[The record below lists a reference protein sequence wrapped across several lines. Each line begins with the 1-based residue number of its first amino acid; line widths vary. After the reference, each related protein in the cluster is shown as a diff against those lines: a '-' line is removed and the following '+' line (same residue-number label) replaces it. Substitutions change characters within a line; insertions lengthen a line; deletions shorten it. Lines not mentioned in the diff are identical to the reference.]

1 MKTWICRQLGWLF
14 FLFSCSLYGQ
24 ESPVLIVYPQ
34 VEEPLHRIYA
44 SIIQGIEHKVSDTE
58 LLELPEGTHDAQ
70 GELDRLHPKKIIA
83 LGKKVAD
90 TVHKS
95 SYRGQTLVG
104 MVHSTPSE
112 AAGVSLALDS
122 RDFAKR
128 LTQFAPFIKR
138 VFVVQEHT
146 HPAITSKH
154 VDSGSTPA
162 IIIREG
168 GDMTATIRLLG
179 HLVEEEATT
188 SDAVLIPANLP
199 SNIFYEI
206 AKIAWDRK
214 IILLSTNLAHLES
227 GVLMA
232 LYPDPEGLG
241 EQLGMLSNSGKF
253 EFENLKAVTVGLN
266 QRVAQHLNI
275 EIEASK
281 LELFSVKLK

>member
-1 MKTWICRQLGWLF
+1 MKPWICRQLGGLF
-14 FLFSCSLYGQ
+14 FLVSCSLYGQ
-24 ESPVLIVYPQ
+24 ASPVLIVYPQ
-34 VEEPLHRIYA
+34 AEEPLHRIYA
-44 SIIQGIEHKVSDTE
+44 SIIQGIEHKVSNTE

-70 GELDRLHPKKIIA
+70 SELDRHHPNKIIA
-83 LGKKVAD
+83 LGKRVAD
-90 TVHKS
+90 TIGLS

-104 MVHSTPSE
+104 MVHSNPSDTV
-112 AAGVSLALDS
+112 GVSLALDS
-122 RDFAKR
+122 QDFAKR
-128 LTQFAPFIKR
+128 LVHLAPSIKR
-138 VFVVQEHT
+138 VFAVQEHT
-146 HPAITSKH
+146 HPAITSSP
-154 VDSGSTPA
+154 VGSVLTPA

-188 SDAVLIPANLP
+188 LDAVLIPANLP

-232 LYPDPEGLG
+232 FYPDPEGLG
-241 EQLGMLSNSGKF
+241 EQLGTLANSGKF
-253 EFENLKAVTVGLN
+253 EFENLNAVTAGLN
-266 QRVAQHLNI
+266 QRVAQHLNV

-281 LELFSVKLK
+281 LKLFSVKLK

>member
-1 MKTWICRQLGWLF
+1 MKPWIFRQLGGLF
-14 FLFSCSLYGQ
+14 FLVSCSVYGQ
-24 ESPVLIVYPQ
+24 ASPVLIVYPQ
-34 VEEPLHRIYA
+34 VEEPLHGIYA
-44 SIIQGIEHKVSDTE
+44 AIIQGIEHQVSNTE
-58 LLELPEGTHDAQ
+58 LLELPEGTDDAQ
-70 GELDRLHPKKIIA
+70 RELDRHHPSKIIA
-83 LGKKVAD
+83 LSKRVAD
-90 TVHKS
+90 TIGKS

-104 MVHSTPSE
+104 MVHFNPSE
-112 AAGVSLALDS
+112 AAGVSLALGS
-122 RDFAKR
+122 QDFAKR
-128 LTQFAPFIKR
+128 LAHLAPSIKR

-146 HPAITSKH
+146 HPAITSTPS
-154 VDSGSTPA
+154 DLSSTPT

-199 SNIFYEI
+199 SNIFFEI

-214 IILLSTNLAHLES
+214 IILLSTNLAHLEN

-232 LYPDPEGLG
+232 FYPDPEGLG
-241 EQLGMLSNSGKF
+241 EQLGTLSNTGKF
-253 EFENLKAVTVGLN
+253 EFENLKAVTAGLN

>member
-1 MKTWICRQLGWLF
+1 MKPWICKQLGGLF
-14 FLFSCSLYGQ
+14 FLVSCSLYAQ
-24 ESPVLIVYPQ
+24 ASPLLIVYPQ

-44 SIIQGIEHKVSDTE
+44 AIIQGIEHKVSDTE
-58 LLELPEGTHDAQ
+58 LLELPEGTDDAQ
-70 GELDRLHPKKIIA
+70 SELDRRHPSKIIA
-83 LGKKVAD
+83 LGKSVAD
-90 TVHKS
+90 IIGKS

-104 MVHSTPSE
+104 MVHSNPSE
-112 AAGVSLALDS
+112 AAGVSLALGS
-122 RDFAKR
+122 QDFVKR
-128 LTQFAPFIKR
+128 LVHLAPSIKR

-146 HPAITSKH
+146 HPAITSSP
-154 VDSGSTPA
+154 VSASTPA

-179 HLVEEEATT
+179 HLAEEEATT

-232 LYPDPEGLG
+232 FYPDPEGLG
-241 EQLGMLSNSGKF
+241 EQLGTLSNTGKF
-253 EFENLKAVTVGLN
+253 EFENLNAVTAGLN

>member
-1 MKTWICRQLGWLF
+1 MKPWICRLLGGLF
-14 FLFSCSLYGQ
+14 FLVSCGLYGQ

-34 VEEPLHRIYA
+34 VEEPLHGIYA
-44 SIIQGIEHKVSDTE
+44 AIIQGIEHKVSNTE

-70 GELDRLHPKKIIA
+70 GELDRHHPSKIIA
-83 LGKKVAD
+83 LGKRVAD
-90 TVHKS
+90 TIGKS

-104 MVHSTPSE
+104 MVHSNPSE
-112 AAGVSLALDS
+112 AAGVSLALGS
-122 RDFAKR
+122 QDFAKR
-128 LTQFAPFIKR
+128 LAHLAPSIKR

-146 HPAITSKH
+146 HPAITNSL
-154 VDSGSTPA
+154 VSASTPA

-214 IILLSTNLAHLES
+214 IILLSTNLAHLEN

-232 LYPDPEGLG
+232 FYPDPEGLG
-241 EQLGMLSNSGKF
+241 EQLGVLANTGKF
-253 EFENLKAVTVGLN
+253 EFENLKAVTAGLN

-281 LELFSVKLK
+281 LDLFSVKLK

>member
-1 MKTWICRQLGWLF
+1 MKPWICRQLGWLF
-14 FLFSCSLYGQ
+14 FLVSCSVYAQ
-24 ESPVLIVYPQ
+24 ASPVLIVYPL
-34 VEEPLHRIYA
+34 VEEPLHGIYA
-44 SIIQGIEHKVSDTE
+44 AIIQGIEHQVSNTE
-58 LLELPEGTHDAQ
+58 LLELQEGTHDAQ
-70 GELDRLHPKKIIA
+70 RELDRHHPSKIIA
-83 LGKKVAD
+83 LSKRVAD
-90 TVHKS
+90 TIHKS

-104 MVHSTPSE
+104 MVHTNPSE
-112 AAGVSLALDS
+112 AVGVSLAMDS
-122 RDFAKR
+122 QDFAKR
-128 LTQFAPFIKR
+128 LANLAPSIKR
-138 VFVVQEHT
+138 VFVIQEHT
-146 HPAITSKH
+146 HPAITSSP
-154 VDSGSTPA
+154 VSSTLAPA

-232 LYPDPEGLG
+232 FYPDPEGLG
-241 EQLGMLSNSGKF
+241 EQLGALANAGKF
-253 EFENLKAVTVGLN
+253 EFENLKAVTAGLN

>member
-1 MKTWICRQLGWLF
+1 MKPWICKQLGWLL
-14 FLFSCSLYGQ
+14 FLFSCSIYGE
-24 ESPVLIVYPQ
+24 ESQVLIVYPQ
-34 VEEPLHRIYA
+34 VEEPLQRIYA
-44 SIIQGIEHKVSDTE
+44 AIIKGIEHKVSDTE
-58 LLELPEGTHDAQ
+58 LLELPEGITDAQ
-70 GELDRLHPKKIIA
+70 SELDRHHPNKIIA
-83 LGKKVAD
+83 LGKRVAD
-90 TVHKS
+90 TIRKS

-104 MVHSTPSE
+104 MVHSNPSE
-112 AAGVSLALDS
+112 AAGVTLALDS
-122 RDFAKR
+122 QDFAKR
-128 LTQFAPFIKR
+128 LAQLAPFIKR
-138 VFVVQEHT
+138 VFAVQEHT
-146 HPAITSKH
+146 HPAITSIP
-154 VDSGSTPA
+154 VDSASTPA

-232 LYPDPEGLG
+232 FYPDVEGLG
-241 EQLGMLSNSGKF
+241 EQLGTLANTGKL
-253 EFENLKAVTVGLN
+253 EFENLKSVTAGLN

-281 LELFSVKLK
+281 LDLFSVKLK